1 MTTLTRTPASTGPAY
16 PRRWAAAIVMMTAAL
31 MDLID
36 GTIVNVA
43 LPTIRRDLHAS
54 GTALEWVVAAY
65 LLAFA
70 ATLITAGRIGDLFG
84 RKRLF
89 LAGVT
94 SFGLAS
100 FGCGLARNPGELIA
114 GRAIAGIAAA
124 IMIPQVLATLRE
136 VFTGKERGAAFGIYG
151 AMGGI
156 ATAAGLLLGGALT
169 SADIFGLGWRTVFF
183 VNVPVALAAGI
194 AALLVVPETRA
205 ASRLGPDFAG
215 FGLLAAGLLAIVYPL
230 LEGQPLGW
238 PAWCFGCLAAGILLV
253 GGIVV
258 VDQRRKPGRVAP
270 LLPLGLFRAPAFS
283 AGAGVQLV
291 FAAGLQGFSLI
302 LALWLQSGQHYSP
315 VKAGLT
321 TVAFSVGAFITAG
334 LSVPLAARLGRWILV
349 AGGLLLAAGMYGVLL
364 AAQHARPDV
373 SPWQL
378 APGLVVAGAGLGFL
392 VVPLANVVL
401 AAVPGELAG
410 GASGVFSTAQQV
422 GGAVGVAV
430 AGSVFFPRA
439 ASAGPDRGIR
449 ARHAAGHRRV
459 RGLRPAVAG
468 TPAHRGARRLRI
480 RAMPSPPIRPGGSQP
495 ARPGSGVSRARRAGR
510 PAPG

>member
-1 MTTLTRTPASTGPAY
+1 MTTLTQTTAGTRPAY
-16 PRRWAAAIVMMTAAL
+16 PGRWAAAIVMMSAAL

-70 ATLITAGRIGDLFG
+70 AALITAGRIGDLLG

-89 LAGVT
+89 LAGVA

-100 FGCGLARNPGELIA
+100 LGCGLARNPGELIA
-114 GRAIAGIAAA
+114 GRALAGIAAA
-124 IMIPQVLATLRE
+124 VMIPQVLATMRE
-136 VFTGKERGAAFGIYG
+136 IFTGKERGAAFGIYG

-156 ATAAGLLLGGALT
+156 ATAGGLLLGGVLT
-169 SADIFGLGWRTVFF
+169 SADILGWGWRTVFF
-183 VNVPVALAAGI
+183 VNVPIALAVAV
-194 AALLVVPETRA
+194 AALMVVPETRT

-215 FGLLAAGLLAIVYPL
+215 LGLLSAGLLAIVYPL
-230 LEGQPLGW
+230 LQGRSLGW
-238 PAWCFGCLAAGILLV
+238 PAWCVGCLAVGLLLV
-253 GGIVV
+253 AGLVL
-258 VDQRRKPGRVAP
+258 VDQRRSHGRVAP
-270 LLPLGLFRAPAFS
+270 LLPVGLFRAPAFS
-283 AGAGVQLV
+283 AGVLVQLV

-315 VKAGLT
+315 VRAGVT
-321 TVAFSVGAFITAG
+321 TVAFSVGAFLTAG

-349 AGGLLLAAGMYGVLL
+349 AGGLLMAAGMYGVLL
-364 AAQHARPDV
+364 AAQHSAAGV
-373 SPWQL
+373 TPWQL

-422 GGAVGVAV
+422 GGAVGVAL
-430 AGSVFFPRA
+430 AGSVFFPR
-439 ASAGPDRGIR
+439 
-449 ARHAAGHRRV
+449 
-459 RGLRPAVAG
+459 VAG
-468 TPAHRGARRLRI
+468 AGFTAAFEL
-480 RAMPSPPIRPGGSQP
+480 AMPLAIGLFAACALLSLVLPRTAVPE
-495 ARPGSGVSRARRAGR
+495 AYE
-510 PAPG
+510 